1 MDIEDKLKEQIEN
14 GNDFIADVSNL
25 YFEKSKLDIK
35 LSVDGILPKFMK
47 VYTEKELVT
56 ISNDGKTFIEANIK
70 YTRLFDWL
78 YNHVSGNDIEH
89 WMLFELKDVADFS
102 KYCC

>member
-1 MDIEDKLKEQIEN
+1 MDIEDKLKEQVRN

-35 LSVDGILPKFMK
+35 LKVEGILPKFMK

-56 ISNDGKTFIEANIK
+56 ISNDGKTFIEANVK
-70 YTRLFDWL
+70 YTRLFDYL
-78 YNHVSGNDIEH
+78 YNHISGNDTEH
-89 WMLFELKDVADFS
+89 WMLFELKEVSDFS